1 MKKVSMFFLPAVL
14 MLTLL
19 FSSNIFAMDLE
30 ADATSAVGVTY
41 RTQIE
46 NEGWAQGWISNGNP
60 SGSEGKSLRLEGI
73 EIELTGNTPEGLGIQ
88 YQTHIQNKGWSQGWV
103 SNGDL
108 SGTVGESLRLEAI
121 QIRLMGNSAGDYT
134 VRYRT
139 HIQDQGWA
147 QGWVADGA
155 ISGSEGK
162 GLRLEAI
169 EIVIEETPVKI
180 AYDKYLGVLAQ
191 VKQEDYTIASWEA
204 YQKVVAA
211 NVVTKDNVA
220 NKITEATLAIEKGQG
235 NLIKKADLAIYNDV
249 LDNVTE
255 SQCTPESW
263 KIYQAI
269 VTANVVTAEDSQ
281 TKVDAATIAI
291 LKAQKNLVK
300 YSDLSAYNAA
310 VAAVT
315 EEQVKSGWA
324 EYKIVL
330 DNNVVTNLS
339 TQTQVDTATANILA
353 AQKKLV
359 LYSDMTT
366 FNEAIALYIK
376 YGANAD
382 NAPYQAETW
391 HEYVADCD
399 QYGTLTDGVWVYDV
413 ISKESEQSVIDG
425 AAADIKNYVAKLIKT
440 SDLTAFNAAKNI
452 KITDGPYTTTSFAAY
467 TNDSQVI
474 TITSLPADTL
484 KGYSQSV
491 VNAYTNTLIAIQNGI
506 LIKGADLTDYNTALA
521 AVLQANY
528 TPVSWSAYETV
539 VTANVVTVDST
550 QAAVNA
556 ATGKIVNA
564 QKNLIY
570 SAVYVITNAKINSS
584 NFEIQQ
590 VGDNIMT
597 AINQLIAKAGI
608 DKNKYTISFKQ
619 VKNDNTGVIDPL
631 TGEITEIGS
640 SKATVIFTLTPI
652 DGDVAATT
660 EVDFYINP

>member
-1 MKKVSMFFLPAVL
+1 MKKVSMFFLSAIL
-14 MLTLL
+14 MLTM
-19 FSSNIFAMDLE
+19 FSSNVFAMDSE
-30 ADATSAVGVTY
+30 VEESNAVGVTY

-60 SGSEGKSLRLEGI
+60 SGSEGKALRLEGI
-73 EIELTGNTPEGLGIQ
+73 EIELTGNIPEGLGIQ
-88 YQTHIQNKGWSQGWV
+88 YQTHIQNRGWAQGWV
-103 SNGDL
+103 SNGNL
-108 SGTVGESLRLEAI
+108 SGTVGEGLRLEAI
-121 QIRLMGNSAGDYT
+121 QIKLMGNSAGDYT

-139 HIQDQGWA
+139 HIQNQGWA

-169 EIVIEETPVKI
+169 EIVVEQTPVKI
-180 AYDKYLGVLAQ
+180 AYDKYLAVLAQ
-191 VKQEDYTIASWEA
+191 VKQDDYTIVTWEA

-211 NVVTKDNVA
+211 NVVTKDNIP
-220 NKITEATLAIEKGQG
+220 NKITEATLAIEKAQG
-235 NLIKKADLAIYNDV
+235 NLVRKADLAIYHDV

-263 KIYQAI
+263 AVYQAI
-269 VTANVVTAEDSQ
+269 VDANVVTPEDSQ
-281 TKVDAATIAI
+281 TKVDTATIAI

-300 YSDLSAYNAA
+300 YSDLTAYNAA

-315 EEQVKSGWA
+315 EVQVRSGWA

-330 DNNVVTNLS
+330 DNNQMTNLN
-339 TQTQVDTATANILA
+339 TQIQVDEATANILA

-376 YGANAD
+376 YGTNAD
-382 NAPYQAETW
+382 NAPYSAETW
-391 HEYVADCD
+391 YEYVADCD

-413 ISKESEQSVIDG
+413 ISKESDQTIIDG
-425 AAADIKNYVAKLIKT
+425 AAADIKSYVAKLVKT

-467 TNDSQVI
+467 TNDPQVI

-484 KGYSQSV
+484 KSYSQSV
-491 VNAYTNTLIAIQNGI
+491 VNAYTNTLIAIQSGI
-506 LIKGADLTDYNTALA
+506 LIKGADLTAYNNALA
-521 AVLQANY
+521 EVIQVNY
-528 TPVSWSAYETV
+528 TPGTWTTYETV
-539 VTANVVTVDST
+539 VSANLVTVDST
-550 QAAVNA
+550 QAAVNS
-556 ATGKIVNA
+556 ATGKILDA

-570 SAVYVITNAKINSS
+570 SAAYVISTARINSS
-584 NFEIQQ
+584 NFEVQQ
-590 VGDNIMT
+590 VGDSILT
-597 AINQLIAKAGI
+597 AINQLITKAGI
-608 DKNKYTISFKQ
+608 DKDKYTISFKQ
-619 VKNDNTGVIDPL
+619 VSNTNTGVIDPV

-640 SKATVIFTLTPI
+640 SKATVIFTLTPV
-652 DGDVAATT
+652 DGDVSATT

>member
-1 MKKVSMFFLPAVL
+1 MKKVSMFFLSAIL
-14 MLTLL
+14 MLTM
-19 FSSNIFAMDLE
+19 FSSNVFAMDSE
-30 ADATSAVGVTY
+30 VEESNAVGVTY

-46 NEGWAQGWISNGNP
+46 NEGWAQGWISNGKP
-60 SGSEGKSLRLEGI
+60 SGSEGKALRLEGI
-73 EIELTGNTPEGLGIQ
+73 EIELTGNIPEGLGIQ
-88 YQTHIQNKGWSQGWV
+88 YQTHIQNRGWAQGWI
-103 SNGDL
+103 SNGNL
-108 SGTVGESLRLEAI
+108 SGTVGEGLRLEAI
-121 QIRLMGNSAGDYT
+121 QIKLMGNSAGDYT

-139 HIQDQGWA
+139 HIQNQGWA

-169 EIVIEETPVKI
+169 EIVVEQTAVKI
-180 AYDKYLGVLAQ
+180 AYDKYLAALAQ
-191 VKQEDYTIASWEA
+191 VKQADYTIVTWEA

-211 NVVTKDNVA
+211 NVVTKDNIP
-220 NKITEATLAIEKGQG
+220 NKITEATLAIEKAQG
-235 NLIKKADLAIYNDV
+235 NLVRKADLAIYHDV

-263 KIYQAI
+263 AVYQAI
-269 VTANVVTAEDSQ
+269 VDANVVTPEDSQ
-281 TKVDAATIAI
+281 TKVDTATIAI

-300 YSDLSAYNAA
+300 YSDLTAYNAA

-315 EEQVKSGWA
+315 EVQVRSGWA

-330 DNNVVTNLS
+330 DNNQMTNLN
-339 TQTQVDTATANILA
+339 TQIQVDEATANILA

-376 YGANAD
+376 YGTNAD
-382 NAPYQAETW
+382 NAPYSAETW
-391 HEYVADCD
+391 YEYVADCD

-413 ISKESEQSVIDG
+413 ISKESDQTIIDG
-425 AAADIKNYVAKLIKT
+425 AAADIKSYVAKLVKT

-467 TNDSQVI
+467 TNDPQVI

-484 KGYSQSV
+484 KSYSQSV
-491 VNAYTNTLIAIQNGI
+491 VNAYTNTLIAIQSGI
-506 LIKGADLTDYNTALA
+506 LIKGADLTAYNNALA
-521 AVLQANY
+521 EVIQVNY
-528 TPVSWSAYETV
+528 TPGTWTTYETV
-539 VTANVVTVDST
+539 VSANLVTVDST
-550 QAAVNA
+550 QAAVNF
-556 ATGKIVNA
+556 ATGKILDA

-570 SAVYVITNAKINSS
+570 SAAYVISTARINSS
-584 NFEIQQ
+584 NFEVQQ
-590 VGDNIMT
+590 VGDSILT
-597 AINQLIAKAGI
+597 AINQLITKAGI
-608 DKNKYTISFKQ
+608 DKDKYTISFKQ
-619 VKNDNTGVIDPL
+619 VSNTNTGVIDPV

-640 SKATVIFTLTPI
+640 SKATVIFTLTPV
-652 DGDVAATT
+652 DGDVSATT